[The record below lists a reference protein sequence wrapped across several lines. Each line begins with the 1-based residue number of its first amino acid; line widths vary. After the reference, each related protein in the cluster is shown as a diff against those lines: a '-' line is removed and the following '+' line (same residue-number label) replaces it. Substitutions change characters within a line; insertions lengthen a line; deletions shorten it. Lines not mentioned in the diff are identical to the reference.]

1 MNYKMSRYFNK
12 NTFLFVMSIVFFFL
26 VIIVIGLTKD
36 KFNSNSNSNSV
47 SLTGTNS
54 IHISNKL
61 PLTDES
67 GRTLDASNVDDDI
80 LNEIAF
86 SVESTGDKNISSNYE
101 VYLES
106 DENDDTI
113 DPNYVK
119 VYLTDGDGKAFKDYS
134 GNEVMT
140 YRNLR
145 VSKSSASGKLLYSG
159 TIFGNQKQEFK
170 LRLWLDETYF
180 LSDTKKEFNG
190 IIKVK
195 KLS

>member
-36 KFNSNSNSNSV
+36 KFNSNSNSV

-67 GRTLDASNVDDDI
+67 GRTLDASNVNDDI

>member
-26 VIIVIGLTKD
+26 VIIVIELTKD
-36 KFNSNSNSNSV
+36 KFNSNSNSV

>member
-36 KFNSNSNSNSV
+36 KFNSNSNSV

-67 GRTLDASNVDDDI
+67 GRTLDASNVNDDI

-86 SVESTGDKNISSNYE
+86 SVESIGDKNISSNYE

-119 VYLTDGDGKAFKDYS
+119 VYLTDGDEKAFKDYS

-159 TIFGNQKQEFK
+159 TIFGTQKQEFK

-180 LSDTKKEFNG
+180 LSDTK
-190 IIKVK
+190 
-195 KLS
+195 

>member
-12 NTFLFVMSIVFFFL
+12 NAFLFVMSIVFFFL
-26 VIIVIGLTKD
+26 VIIVIGLIKD
-36 KFNSNSNSNSV
+36 KFNSNSNSV

-195 KLS
+195 KIS

>member
-12 NTFLFVMSIVFFFL
+12 NTFLFVMPIVFFFL

-36 KFNSNSNSNSV
+36 KFNSNSNSV

-80 LNEIAF
+80 LNEISF
-86 SVESTGDKNISSNYE
+86 SVESTGDTKIASNYE

>member
-26 VIIVIGLTKD
+26 IIIVIVLTKD
-36 KFNSNSNSNSV
+36 KFNSNSNSV

-80 LNEIAF
+80 LNEISF
-86 SVESTGDKNISSNYE
+86 SVESTGDKKIASNYE

-106 DENDDTI
+106 EENDDTI

-119 VYLTDGDGKAFKDYS
+119 VYLTDGGGKAFKDYS

-170 LRLWLDETYF
+170 LRIWLDETYF

-190 IIKVK
+190 IIRVK

>member
-1 MNYKMSRYFNK
+1 MNYKMSKYFNK

-36 KFNSNSNSNSV
+36 KFNSNSNSV

-80 LNEIAF
+80 LNEISF
-86 SVESTGDKNISSNYE
+86 SVESTGDTKIASNYE

>member
-1 MNYKMSRYFNK
+1 MNYKMSKYFNK

-36 KFNSNSNSNSV
+36 KFNSNSNSV

-86 SVESTGDKNISSNYE
+86 SVESTGDTKIASNYE

-145 VSKSSASGKLLYSG
+145 VSKSSVSGKLLYSG

>member
-36 KFNSNSNSNSV
+36 KFNSNSNSV

-159 TIFGNQKQEFK
+159 TIFGNQKQDFK

>member
-12 NTFLFVMSIVFFFL
+12 NMFLFVMSIVFFFL
-26 VIIVIGLTKD
+26 IIIVIVLTRD
-36 KFNSNSNSNSV
+36 KFNSNSNSV

-80 LNEIAF
+80 LNEISF
-86 SVESTGDKNISSNYE
+86 SVESTGDKKIASNYE

-106 DENDDTI
+106 EENDDTI
-113 DPNYVK
+113 DPNYIK
-119 VYLTDGDGKAFKDYS
+119 VYLTDGNRKAFKDYS

-159 TIFGNQKQEFK
+159 TIFGNRKQEFK
-170 LRLWLDETYF
+170 LRIWLDETYF

>member
-1 MNYKMSRYFNK
+1 MNYKMSKYFNK

-36 KFNSNSNSNSV
+36 KFNSNSNSV

>member
-36 KFNSNSNSNSV
+36 KFNSNSNSV

-86 SVESTGDKNISSNYE
+86 SVESTGDKKIASNYE

>member
-26 VIIVIGLTKD
+26 VIIVITLTKD
-36 KFNSNSNSNSV
+36 KFNSNSNSV

-80 LNEIAF
+80 LNEISF

-106 DENDDTI
+106 EENDDTI

>member
-36 KFNSNSNSNSV
+36 KFNSNSNSV

-80 LNEIAF
+80 LNEISF
-86 SVESTGDKNISSNYE
+86 SVESTGDTNISSNYE

>member
-1 MNYKMSRYFNK
+1 MNYKMSKYFNK

-36 KFNSNSNSNSV
+36 KFNSNSNSV

-80 LNEIAF
+80 LNEISF
-86 SVESTGDKNISSNYE
+86 SVESTGDTKIASNYE

-145 VSKSSASGKLLYSG
+145 VSKSSVSGKLLYSG

>member
-36 KFNSNSNSNSV
+36 KFNSNSNSV

-80 LNEIAF
+80 LNEISF
-86 SVESTGDKNISSNYE
+86 SVESTGDTKIASNYE

-119 VYLTDGDGKAFKDYS
+119 VYLTNGDGKAFKDYS

>member
-119 VYLTDGDGKAFKDYS
+119 VYLTNGDGKAFKDYS

>member
-26 VIIVIGLTKD
+26 VIIVIGLIKD
-36 KFNSNSNSNSV
+36 KFNSNSNSV

-80 LNEIAF
+80 LNEISF
-86 SVESTGDKNISSNYE
+86 SVESTGDTKIASNYE

>member
-36 KFNSNSNSNSV
+36 KFNSNSNSV

-119 VYLTDGDGKAFKDYS
+119 VYLTDGDEKAFKDYS

>member
-12 NTFLFVMSIVFFFL
+12 NTFLFVMSIIFFFL
-26 VIIVIGLTKD
+26 VIIVIALAKD
-36 KFNSNSNSNSV
+36 KLKSNSNSV

-86 SVESTGDKNISSNYE
+86 SVESTGDKKTSSNYE
-101 VYLES
+101 VYLDSE
-106 DENDDTI
+106 ENDDTI

-119 VYLTDGDGKAFKDYS
+119 VYLTDRDGKAFKEYS

>member
-36 KFNSNSNSNSV
+36 KFNSNSNSV

-67 GRTLDASNVDDDI
+67 GRTLDASNVDDVI

-180 LSDTKKEFNG
+180 LIDSKKEFNG

>member
-119 VYLTDGDGKAFKDYS
+119 VYLTNGDGKAFKDYS

-145 VSKSSASGKLLYSG
+145 VSKSSAPGKLLYSG

>member
-36 KFNSNSNSNSV
+36 KFNSNSNSV

-119 VYLTDGDGKAFKDYS
+119 VYLTNGDGKAFKDYS

>member
-12 NTFLFVMSIVFFFL
+12 NMFLFVMSIVFFFL
-26 VIIVIGLTKD
+26 IIIVIVLTKD
-36 KFNSNSNSNSV
+36 KFNSNSNSV

-67 GRTLDASNVDDDI
+67 GRTLDASNVDADI
-80 LNEIAF
+80 LNEISF
-86 SVESTGDKNISSNYE
+86 SVESTGDKKIASNYE

-106 DENDDTI
+106 EENDDTI
-113 DPNYVK
+113 DPNYIK
-119 VYLTDGDGKAFKDYS
+119 VYLTDGNRKAFKDYS

-159 TIFGNQKQEFK
+159 TIFGNRKQEFK
-170 LRLWLDETYF
+170 LRIWLDETYF

>member
-26 VIIVIGLTKD
+26 IIIVIVLTKD
-36 KFNSNSNSNSV
+36 KFNSNSNSV

-86 SVESTGDKNISSNYE
+86 SVESTGDKKIASNYE

-170 LRLWLDETYF
+170 LRIWLDETYF

>member
-36 KFNSNSNSNSV
+36 KFNSNSNSV

-86 SVESTGDKNISSNYE
+86 SVESTGDKKIASNYE

-170 LRLWLDETYF
+170 LRIWLDETYF

>member
-36 KFNSNSNSNSV
+36 KFNSNSNSV

-106 DENDDTI
+106 DKNDDTI

>member
-36 KFNSNSNSNSV
+36 KFNSNSNSV

-86 SVESTGDKNISSNYE
+86 SVESTGDRNISSNYE

-113 DPNYVK
+113 EPNYVK

>member
-1 MNYKMSRYFNK
+1 MNYKMSKYFNK

-36 KFNSNSNSNSV
+36 KFNSNSNSV

-119 VYLTDGDGKAFKDYS
+119 VYLTDGDEKAFKDYS

>member
-36 KFNSNSNSNSV
+36 KFNSNSNSV
-47 SLTGTNS
+47 SSTGTNS

>member
-36 KFNSNSNSNSV
+36 KFNSNSNSV

-159 TIFGNQKQEFK
+159 TIFGNQKQGFK

>member
-26 VIIVIGLTKD
+26 VIIVIGLIKD
-36 KFNSNSNSNSV
+36 KFNSNSNSV

>member
-1 MNYKMSRYFNK
+1 MNYKMSKYFNK

-36 KFNSNSNSNSV
+36 KFNSNSNSV
-47 SLTGTNS
+47 SLNGTNS

>member
-36 KFNSNSNSNSV
+36 KFNSNSNSV

-101 VYLES
+101 LYLES
-106 DENDDTI
+106 NENDDTI

>member
-36 KFNSNSNSNSV
+36 KFNSNSNSV

-67 GRTLDASNVDDDI
+67 GRTLDASNVNDDI
-80 LNEIAF
+80 LNEISF

>member
-1 MNYKMSRYFNK
+1 MNYKVSKYFNK

-36 KFNSNSNSNSV
+36 KFNSNSNSF

-80 LNEIAF
+80 LNEISF
-86 SVESTGDKNISSNYE
+86 SVESTGDTKIASNYE

-145 VSKSSASGKLLYSG
+145 VSKSSVSGKLLYSG

>member
-36 KFNSNSNSNSV
+36 KFNSNSNSV

-67 GRTLDASNVDDDI
+67 GRTIDASNVDDDI

-119 VYLTDGDGKAFKDYS
+119 VYLTNGDGKAFKDYS

>member
-36 KFNSNSNSNSV
+36 KFNSNSNSV

-106 DENDDTI
+106 NENDDTI

-180 LSDTKKEFNG
+180 LSDTRKEFNG

>member
-26 VIIVIGLTKD
+26 IIIVIWLTKD
-36 KFNSNSNSNSV
+36 KFNPNSNSV

-86 SVESTGDKNISSNYE
+86 SVESTGDKKIASNYE

-170 LRLWLDETYF
+170 LRIWLDETYF